1 MLGVFNRND
10 GLGAVANVA
19 GAVALAAVVNA
30 LIGAFGLNGPD
41 ESLRDPSFAPPG
53 WFIGAMWVLLF
64 ALMGL
69 ARWSAVA
76 AGSAG
81 RSRSSWVVALIVLC
95 VAYPFYTTGFDLIPS
110 MIGNVV
116 TLAASLFV
124 AFKLV
129 PVSRRAA
136 LLIAPV
142 VGWTAFACVL
152 TAAQIA
158 VN

>member
-1 MLGVFNRND
+1 MIGVFNRND
-10 GLGAVANVA
+10 GLGAVANVV
-19 GAVALAAVVNA
+19 GAVALASVVNA

-41 ESLRDPSFAPPG
+41 QTLRDPSFTPPG
-53 WFIGAMWVLLF
+53 WVIGAVWVALF

-81 RSRSSWVVALIVLC
+81 RSRSAWVLALIVLC
-95 VAYPFYTTGFDLIPS
+95 VSYPFYTSGFDLLPS

-116 TLAASLFV
+116 TLAAAVFV
-124 AFKLV
+124 AWKLV

-136 LLIAPV
+136 LLIVPV
-142 VGWTAFACVL
+142 IAWISFACVL
-152 TAAQIA
+152 TATQIA
-158 VN
+158 IN